1 MKLKKGDNVIIRAG
15 KDRRREGKIL
25 RVFPARTSR
34 TSFGSGGPRGN
45 KVVVEG
51 INLLKRRIR
60 PKKAGEKGQ
69 VVTVAYP
76 LAAAKVMIKCVRC
89 GRGVRVGYRLEG
101 LKKLRICRKC
111 GASI

>member
-25 RVFPARTSR
+25 RVF
-34 TSFGSGGPRGN
+34 PRGN

-69 VVTVAYP
+69 VVVVAYP

-111 GASI
+111 GSNI

>member
-25 RVFPARTSR
+25 RVFP
-34 TSFGSGGPRGN
+34 RGN
-45 KVVVEG
+45 KVVIEG
-51 INLLKRRIR
+51 INLFKRRIR

-89 GRGVRVGYRLEG
+89 GRGARVGYRVEG
-101 LKKLRICRKC
+101 DKKIRICRRC
-111 GASI
+111 LQPL